1 MNLSFSSKKTNLFG
15 AWPHSTF
22 INYTDYIQ
30 SLLVYKTFSSFF
42 LSGSLAH
49 PSFSSLVTFQL
60 IEFSFNGIVIDCSWQ
75 GLRLLLGSWQ
85 GSSFQCL

>member
-60 IEFSFNGIVIDCSWQ
+60 IEFSFNEKKTKVHSAAIYWEPI
-75 GLRLLLGSWQ
+75 LIL
-85 GSSFQCL
+85 FQ